1 MDCPGE
7 MIVMEPHFF
16 PPPPPPPPPPSYVGK
31 NQIKTMVR
39 EWTVVATEPSQL
51 CGYRAQLHQDALIH
65 STLILKK
72 YSLKKLCFSNINLLY
87 VNFLH
92 AANL

>member
-16 PPPPPPPPPPSYVGK
+16 PVLGGGGRSYVGK

>member
-16 PPPPPPPPPPSYVGK
+16 PVLGGGGRSYVGK

-39 EWTVVATEPSQL
+39 EWTVVAGWPSQL